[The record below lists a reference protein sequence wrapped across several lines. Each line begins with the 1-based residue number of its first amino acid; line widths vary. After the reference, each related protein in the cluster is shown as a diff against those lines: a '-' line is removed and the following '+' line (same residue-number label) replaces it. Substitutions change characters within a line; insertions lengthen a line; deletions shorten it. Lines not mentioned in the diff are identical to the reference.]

1 MCWWKGAR
9 NLLSRAGSVFLLRM
23 HAWIG
28 EEQLFAK
35 VEICCIREPRKE
47 AVREMGIIARSAP
60 RRKKN
65 HA

>member
-1 MCWWKGAR
+1 
-9 NLLSRAGSVFLLRM
+9 LLSRAGSVFLLRM